1 MLNYRANSFPVEVW
15 KVNVHYLLNQNFPI
29 SNIWIGEKI
38 WKLLKTRK
46 WNNLF
51 SLLGGN
57 KVTAIFRSNVTL
69 AMVPATGHRLQ
80 ILTISGAPVNICS
93 GPLLQTWNIHPAI
106 LFPITVPVYNSI
118 FTPDTCKIA
127 FGWAIEANK
136 MMEGIWNRSPSCC
149 LPWIVAVGW
158 GFAHL
163 LHFLPCAI
171 VQRALR
177 EGEFHTGQF
186 PG

>member
-1 MLNYRANSFPVEVW
+1 MLPAKTLQAPPGQDKSFILGPQKELNENQLMLNYRANSFPPEVW

-38 WKLLKTRK
+38 WKLLKTLK

-69 AMVPATGHRLQ
+69 PMVPATGHRLQ

-93 GPLLQTWNIHPAI
+93 GPLLPTWNIHPAI
-106 LFPITVPVYNSI
+106 LFPITVPLYNSI
-118 FTPDTCKIA
+118 FTLDTCKIA
-127 FGWAIEANK
+127 FGSSW
-136 MMEGIWNRSPSCC
+136 S
-149 LPWIVAVGW
+149 
-158 GFAHL
+158 
-163 LHFLPCAI
+163 
-171 VQRALR
+171 Q
-177 EGEFHTGQF
+177 
-186 PG
+186 

>member
-1 MLNYRANSFPVEVW
+1 MLNYRANSFPVGVW

-57 KVTAIFRSNVTL
+57 KVRAIFRSNVTL

-106 LFPITVPVYNSI
+106 LFSSPSPYT
-118 FTPDTCKIA
+118 IA
-127 FGWAIEANK
+127 FSPLIHVKLHLDHLEANK
-136 MMEGIWNRSPSCC
+136 MMEGSWKRSPSCC

-177 EGEFHTGQF
+177 EGDFHTGQF